1 MDKSALFI
9 VTFFVVGGA
18 GLVWQQMQPA
28 PPVNGHSMTPANL
41 SGLEVGDPIVEVNM
55 PSELSANAQ
64 VGEQVFNVAW
74 AECHGT
80 NAAGQNGI
88 APPLV
93 HIPYVPGHHG
103 DASFLLAVRNGVRAH
118 HWKFG
123 NMPAVEGLTDGDVK
137 MVVAY
142 IRELQ
147 RANGIF

>member
-64 VGEQVFNVAW
+64 VGEQVFNVAC

-93 HIPYVPGHHG
+93 HITYDPGPPG
-103 DASFLLAVRNGVRAH
+103 DASFLLAFRNGVRAH

>member
-1 MDKSALFI
+1 MDKSAVFI

-64 VGEQVFNVAW
+64 VGEQVFNVAC
-74 AECHGT
+74 AECHGP

>member
-9 VTFFVVGGA
+9 AGFFLVGGA

-41 SGLEVGDPIVEVNM
+41 SGLDVGDAIVEVM
-55 PSELSANAQ
+55 LPSVLSANAQ
-64 VGEQVFNVAW
+64 IGKQVFEAVCAD
-74 AECHGT
+74 CHGV
-80 NAAGQNGI
+80 NAAGQNGV

-93 HIPYVPGHHG
+93 HITYEPGHHG
-103 DASFLLAVRNGVRAH
+103 DGAFLSAAKNGVTAH

-137 MVVAY
+137 MVVTY

-147 RANGIF
+147 RANGIL

>member
-1 MDKSALFI
+1 
-9 VTFFVVGGA
+9 
-18 GLVWQQMQPA
+18 
-28 PPVNGHSMTPANL
+28 MTPANL

-64 VGEQVFNVAW
+64 VGEQVFNVAC

-93 HIPYVPGHHG
+93 HITYVPGHHG

>member
-18 GLVWQQMQPA
+18 GLVWQQMQPG

-64 VGEQVFNVAW
+64 FGEQVFNVAC

-93 HIPYVPGHHG
+93 HITYEPGHHG

-118 HWKFG
+118 HWRFG